1 MKTPLILLLSITFLY
16 LYPSISFSQ
25 TSLSYPSFTKIS
37 IGQPKSPIPIISS
50 KFFVGIRNSKDEEFV
65 WTESNFVQLTPDN
78 SCYSWEIELDT
89 ELISIPTKEI
99 LILPNTPKVWNSK
112 EGEQTLHHDNKIS
125 VLEGNIKVENRI
137 IAHTWC
143 IAEGD
148 PAGSYKLE
156 IYIKGVLLETFSFV
170 VGLKL

>member
-1 MKTPLILLLSITFLY
+1 MKSLTCTIILATVLILS
-16 LYPSISFSQ
+16 PQ
-25 TSLSYPSFTKIS
+25 TSLSHPSFTNIS
-37 IGQPKSPIPIISS
+37 IGQPDSPIPIISS
-50 KFFVGIRNSKDEEFV
+50 KFLVGIRNSKDEEIA
-65 WTESNFVQLTPDN
+65 WTESDFVPLIPGK
-78 SCYSWEIELDT
+78 SCYRWEIELDT
-89 ELISIPTKEI
+89 YLVSIPTKEI
-99 LILPNTPKVWNSK
+99 FILPETPKVWSAD

-148 PAGSYKLE
+148 PAGNYKLE
-156 IYIKGVLLETFSFV
+156 VYIKGVLIETFSFV